1 MHCVHIENDKKFTN
15 WNQILMKTENFKK
28 IIQSE
33 KVFDGF
39 Q

>member
-15 WNQILMKTENFKK
+15 WNQILMKTENFEN